1 MLYIVEL
8 PVPPNT
14 LESNPESAEFNPTEA
29 KIVEGSI
36 LWDLNT
42 AHLAG
47 ARILDRNSR
56 IVPAP
61 NSHTGWVT
69 GDGEPVPFSVKI
81 PLSGPPYRVRV
92 EAYNLDD
99 TYERTVRVR
108 FQIENVTL
116 EDLIRDLIGAMEVR
130 HVYELEQANRLAGSA
145 ADLGG
150 AGDRSV

>member
-14 LESNPESAEFNPTEA
+14 PESNPVSAEFTPTEA
-29 KIVEGSI
+29 KITEGSI
-36 LWDLNT
+36 LWDLNS

-69 GDGEPVPFSVKI
+69 GDGEPIPFRVKL

-99 TYERTVRVR
+99 TYMRTVRVR
-108 FQIENVTL
+108 LQIENITL

-130 HVYELEQANRLAGSA
+130 HVYELEQASRMAGA
-145 ADLGG
+145 AAESGG
-150 AGDRSV
+150 A